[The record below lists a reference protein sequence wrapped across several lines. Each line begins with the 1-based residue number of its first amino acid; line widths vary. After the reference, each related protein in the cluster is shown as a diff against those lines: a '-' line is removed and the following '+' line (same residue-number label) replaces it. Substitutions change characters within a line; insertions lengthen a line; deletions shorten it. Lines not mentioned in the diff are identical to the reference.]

1 MQFVNFPLHSIPH
14 KTHEKNNLL
23 EPLCILFHTKLMKK
37 KNMYSNLSIFHFC
50 LAYAFL
56 YCSCYCFFFF
66 NPSIERGVP
75 ALLILLHFFS
85 ISSSK
90 GRAKHLGK
98 PEYENQKRCQQGT
111 HTTQVGLI
119 FGTQVSSSLSQHLIQ
134 LTHEFTQVVNS
145 PYSSN

>member
-37 KNMYSNLSIFHFC
+37 KNMYSNLSIFHSC

-56 YCSCYCFFFF
+56 YCSCYCFFFQSQHRKGCSCVTHITAF
-66 NPSIERGVP
+66 FFQSQVP
-75 ALLILLHFFS
+75 
-85 ISSSK
+85 K
-90 GRAKHLGK
+90 GEQNIWVNRSMKTRKDVNKA
-98 PEYENQKRCQQGT
+98 